1 MADIRSV
8 HALMRAHDRH
18 EAQLDTLRDLLTE
31 RLAAARAELAQAPAA
46 LRRTHPAR
54 RRIGELEAALD
65 RMERGLYGICRGC
78 GAFIEMSVLLHAP
91 QDQECAECRRAS
103 ERRAG
108 RGVALALD
116 LGTARTR
123 TVVPGGSAILDRP
136 SCVPSADGTAEPV
149 WPIRHGMVASMAACH
164 RLART
169 VLREALDQAAGVSAD
184 PAGDGDPLGRVA
196 RVLVGVP
203 VAATATERRAV
214 RAAVG
219 RAVDCPIV
227 LVEEPLAAAIGCGVD
242 VTASRPRLLLDVG
255 AGIIEAVVITD
266 AAVAEAGALQVSC
279 TASAG
284 LPGHAVEAVTDL
296 VADLVRRL
304 PPHQRLG
311 VRAGGLLLTGGGAAQ
326 PDLAGRLGAGLRLTV
341 HPAARPA
348 HATIRG
354 LTRLCLVPELAER
367 VTASEP
373 IDIMKGSV

>member
-1 MADIRSV
+1 MNPPDGP
-8 HALMRAHDRH
+8 
-18 EAQLDTLRDLLTE
+18 
-31 RLAAARAELAQAPAA
+31 ARAW
-46 LRRTHPAR
+46 
-54 RRIGELEAALD
+54 
-65 RMERGLYGICRGC
+65 
-78 GAFIEMSVLLHAP
+78 
-91 QDQECAECRRAS
+91 
-103 ERRAG
+103 AG

-164 RLART
+164 RLARP
-169 VLREALDQAAGVSAD
+169 VLREALDQAVGVSAD

-255 AGIIEAVVITD
+255 AGIIEAVVISD

-326 PDLAGRLGAGLRLTV
+326 QDLAGRLGAGLRLTV